1 MPLASA
7 IPTLRP
13 PRLPW
18 SSVALRPKVELY
30 CDGACLGNPGPG
42 GWGYLLRIGKNEKE
56 GNGAEPDTT
65 NNRMELLAAIR
76 GLETLTRPCD
86 VTMFSDSQYV
96 VKGVQA
102 WLAGW
107 KKNGW
112 RKADKQPV
120 LNVELWQA
128 LDVQLQRH
136 RVEATWVRG
145 HAGHPENERVDALAN
160 QAAHSLGNTGQ

>member
-1 MPLASA
+1 MVPLH
-7 IPTLRP
+7 
-13 PRLPW
+13 
-18 SSVALRPKVELY
+18 PKIELY

-42 GWGYLLRIGKNEKE
+42 GWGYLLRLGKTEKE
-56 GNGAEPDTT
+56 GSGGEPDTT

-76 GLETLTRPCD
+76 GLEALTKPCD

-96 VKGVQA
+96 VKGIQT

-128 LDVQLQRH
+128 LDVQLQCH
-136 RVEATWVRG
+136 RVEARWVKG
-145 HAGHPENERVDALAN
+145 HAGHAENERVDVLAN
-160 QAAHSLGNTGQ
+160 QAARSMT